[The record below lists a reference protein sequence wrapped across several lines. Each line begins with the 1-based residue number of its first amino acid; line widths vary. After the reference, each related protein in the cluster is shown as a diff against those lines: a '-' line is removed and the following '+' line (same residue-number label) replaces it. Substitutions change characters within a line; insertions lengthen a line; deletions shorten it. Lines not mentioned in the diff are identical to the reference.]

1 MSINLS
7 RTGYLQ
13 RSATPPWLH
22 LQAAIVAAVLLAW
35 QPLNAQSAP
44 HPATAQPSQ
53 AAKTSSRHSAKPVS
67 PQADS
72 PEGRPRPS
80 QVASPEGQPVS
91 AQPETPQWPV
101 NETPGKPAITWDSQ
115 GLKINAANSSLRQ
128 ILNDVSTATG
138 AKVEGFAADE
148 RVFGEYG
155 PGQARDVI
163 SQLLHGSGYNL
174 LLIGDQGA
182 GTPRQIILSTR
193 KAASSQGQGQQAF
206 NRPIQE
212 MPDEDVPD
220 QPEVEEQ
227 PQQQPPLING
237 RPPGIPPPQG
247 PPGAPRT
254 PQQVLQE
261 LQQRQQ
267 QMQDQQQQLQD
278 QQQQPH

>member
-1 MSINLS
+1 MRNNHP
-7 RTGYLQ
+7 RTGSTQ
-13 RSATPPWLH
+13 RSATALWLH
-22 LQAAIVAAVLLAW
+22 LLAAIAAAVLLAC
-35 QPLNAQSAP
+35 QPLSAQSAS
-44 HPATAQPSQ
+44 HPATAQPSP
-53 AAKTSSRHSAKPVS
+53 AAKTSSRHPAKPATA
-67 PQADS
+67 Q
-72 PEGRPRPS
+72 
-80 QVASPEGQPVS
+80 ASPEAQPAP

-115 GLKINAANSSLRQ
+115 GLKIDATNSSLRQ

-138 AKVEGFAADE
+138 AKVEGFGTDE

-163 SQLLHGSGYNL
+163 SQLLHGSGYNV

-182 GTPRQIILSTR
+182 GTPRQIVLSTR
-193 KAASSQGQGQQAF
+193 KAASSQGQAQQAF
-206 NRPIQE
+206 NRPIQDA
-212 MPDEDVPD
+212 PDEDVPD

-227 PQQQPPLING
+227 PQQPPLING
-237 RPPGIPPPQG
+237 RPPPGVPPPQG

-267 QMQDQQQQLQD
+267 QMQDQQQQMQD

>member
-1 MSINLS
+1 MSNNHPGTRS
-7 RTGYLQ
+7 RQ
-13 RSATPPWLH
+13 RRAVAPWLH
-22 LQAAIVAAVLLAW
+22 FPAAIAAAVLLAC
-35 QPLNAQSAP
+35 QALSAQSAP

-53 AAKTSSRHSAKPVS
+53 AAKMPSPHAKPTPMQS
-67 PQADS
+67 A
-72 PEGRPRPS
+72 
-80 QVASPEGQPVS
+80 APEGQPEA
-91 AQPETPQWPV
+91 AQPETPKWPV

-115 GLKINAANSSLRQ
+115 GLKIDATNSSLRQ

-138 AKVEGFAADE
+138 AKVEGFGADE

-163 SQLLHGSGYNL
+163 SQLLHGSGYNV

-182 GTPRQIILSTR
+182 GTPRQIVLSTR
-193 KAASSQGQGQQAF
+193 KAASGPGQQAF
-206 NRPIQE
+206 NRPTQE
-212 MPDEDVPD
+212 EPDEDVPD

-227 PQQQPPLING
+227 QQQLQPPLING
-237 RPPGIPPPQG
+237 RPPVIPPPQGPPGEG

-267 QMQDQQQQLQD
+267 QMQDQQQQQD
-278 QQQQPH
+278 QQQPH